1 MEKTRPG
8 KAGRLPAQDGGSALR
23 GRHGLNLCTAPGRKW
38 LSASPLC
45 LLAYPDRNGVILVVN
60 KHSLLFDGGGG
71 NQEAT
76 SGTAASAGD
85 RSRPSVAFLVAAR
98 APAPPGPSDS
108 TS

>member
-8 KAGRLPAQDGGSALR
+8 KVGRLPAQDGGSALR

-38 LSASPLC
+38 LNASPLC
-45 LLAYPDRNGVILVVN
+45 LLAHPDRNGVILVVN
-60 KHSLLFDGGGG
+60 KDSLLFDGGGG

-76 SGTAASAGD
+76 SSTVASVG
-85 RSRPSVAFLVAAR
+85 RSAAFLVAAR